1 MAKITVTKFD
11 AIRSQLDAAIEM
23 YFVSDNAIA
32 THTLASAAY
41 NALRDIA
48 SRQGT
53 PHPFIKR
60 DYIDSLP
67 ESRRA
72 AVIKALN
79 EPENFFKHADR
90 DPHDTISLDPELT
103 ELFLIDAIAYFR
115 DSSEPR
121 PKYYDIFKGRN
132 GDRPRFPVRRIGR
145 IGDRPRFP
153 VTVFCQSGAET
164 RKPWSVPNSRRNSR
178 PQFSSLVIPQRAR
191 SFALGRPSEAWH
203 SSSPA

>member
-1 MAKITVTKFD
+1 MI
-11 AIRSQLDAAIEM
+11 IR
-23 YFVSDNAIA
+23 FVMKQIGVSGVPLIHGLHGSFTLEHGLGELLVVESDVACEGA
-32 THTLASAAY
+32 
-41 NALRDIA
+41 
-48 SRQGT
+48 GEV
-53 PHPFIKR
+53 FG
-60 DYIDSLP
+60 
-67 ESRRA
+67 
-72 AVIKALN
+72 VM
-79 EPENFFKHADR
+79 EP
-90 DPHDTISLDPELT
+90 
-103 ELFLIDAIAYFR
+103 
-115 DSSEPR
+115 
-121 PKYYDIFKGRN
+121 GRN